1 MGHQGVVLE
10 TERLVL
16 RQFTP
21 DDLDALAELYADE
34 QVMRYIGAGGARTRE
49 ETARGLAKFL
59 ADNQKLWAEDVLK
72 RLPLLQYVQRTPA
85 PFGIWAITLR
95 NGVAAADAKPI
106 GRCGLRAWDI
116 DGSAEAEVG
125 YVLARRYWG
134 HGYATEA
141 ARAVRDFGFR
151 AHDFPRLISVI
162 HRDNGPSKRVAAE
175 LDMKHFRDWEN
186 QGQPVEIHAVEA
198 PR

>member
-1 MGHQGVVLE
+1 MPQVVLE

-49 ETARGLAKFL
+49 EAARSLAAYL

-72 RLPLLQYVQRTPA
+72 RLPPLQYVQRTPA

-95 NGVAAADAKPI
+95 DGPAAEAQPI

-125 YVLARRYWG
+125 YVLARRFWG
-134 HGYATEA
+134 RGYATEA
-141 ARAVRDFGFR
+141 ARAVRDFAFR
-151 AHDFPRLISVI
+151 VHEFPRVISVI
-162 HRDNGPSKRVAAE
+162 HRDNVPCKRVAAK
-175 LDMKHFRDWEN
+175 LGMTHLRDWEN
-186 QGQPVEIHAVEA
+186 HGQPVEIHAVEA